1 MNAPKLN
8 ERRTRVPLHKEIIH
22 FIGIGGIGM
31 SGIAEIMHNLGY
43 RIQGSDAAENAN
55 VRRLRAMGIDIALS
69 HNAAHLKDASIVV
82 YSSAV
87 GAGNPELE
95 LARKKGLP
103 IVRRAEM
110 LAEIMRLRSCIAVA
124 GTNGKTTTT
133 TMVAAVLDAGGL
145 DPTVVNGGIINAY
158 GTNARLGAGEWVVVE
173 ADESDGTFLRLPAT
187 IAIVTNADPD
197 HLDYYGTF
205 DKMRDAFQQF
215 IENVPFYGC
224 AVLCLD
230 HPEVQAMVGRIED
243 RRLIT
248 YGFSPQSD
256 ARIVNLKYKGGASHF
271 DVVFTDRRKGIESR
285 LENLSVPMPGEHN
298 VQNAVAAIVVA
309 RELSVRDDVIRA
321 ALANFRGVGRRFSQ
335 VGHWAG
341 ATIIDDYAHNPFK
354 IAAALKA
361 ARQAYGG
368 NIIAVVQPHRFTR
381 LANTFEQ
388 FAKCLN
394 DADIAIIAPVYA
406 AGEQPIAGIDRDTF
420 AEALRGHGHRH
431 VVTIEGEADLAP
443 TIARLGNLLPE
454 SAIVCLGA
462 GSITNWAHN
471 LERALSELR
480 REAKA

>member
-1 MNAPKLN
+1 MSAAKATPVP
-8 ERRTRVPLHKEIIH
+8 RTRVPLDTGTIH

-43 RIQGSDAAENAN
+43 RIQGSDATENAN
-55 VRRLRAMGIDIALS
+55 VRRLRAMGIEITLGHGVS
-69 HNAAHLKDASIVV
+69 NLKDASVVV

-87 GAGNPELE
+87 RADNPELE
-95 LARKKGLP
+95 AARLKGLP
-103 IVRRAEM
+103 VVRRAEM

-133 TMVAAVLDAGGL
+133 TMIAALLDAGGL

-173 ADESDGTFLRLPAT
+173 ADESDGTFLRLPAS
-187 IAIVTNADPD
+187 IAVVTNADPD

-205 DKMRDAFQQF
+205 ERMRDAFQQF
-215 IENVPFYGC
+215 IENVPFYGF

-243 RRLIT
+243 RRIVT
-248 YGFSPQSD
+248 YGLSPQAD
-256 ARIVNLKYKGGASHF
+256 ARILNLRFENGASHF
-271 DVVFTDRRKGIESR
+271 DVAFTDRRKGEGSR
-285 LENLSVPMPGEHN
+285 LEGLSLPMPGDHN

-309 RELSVRDDVIRA
+309 RELGVNESVIRK
-321 ALANFRGVGRRFSQ
+321 ALANFRGVGRRFSR
-335 VGHWAG
+335 VGQWNGTA
-341 ATIIDDYAHNPFK
+341 IVDDYAHNPFK

-361 ARQAYGG
+361 ARQAYSGTV
-368 NIIAVVQPHRFTR
+368 IAVVQPHRYTR

-406 AGEQPIAGIDRDTF
+406 AGEPPIPGFDRDSY
-420 AEALRGHGHRH
+420 AEALRAHGHRN

-443 TIARLGNLLPE
+443 AIARLANTLRPG

-462 GSITNWAHN
+462 GSITTWANN
-471 LERALSELR
+471 LEGALGRLGG
-480 REAKA
+480 KG